1 QECEALLVDFPD
13 QEKELRELSTWIA
26 GAVR

>member
-1 QECEALLVDFPD
+1 CEALLVDFPD